1 MVERGLA
8 QQRAVTDRGR
18 PRAAAHEE
26 ARRVSAA
33 AALLFCA
40 CPSHCSALQG
50 GVHPARPPL
59 CLPVLLADA
68 RLLPHGPPAV
78 PRQPDQVRTPSRT
91 LLFIRSLFLT
101 VARCSIGSYLPGAGV
116 ARNMTMIPR
125 KLKQAGYSTH
135 MIGKVSDP
143 CPLALR
149 RDLAPQRS
157 CCDALPRGARCG
169 AGRLAAASGAA
180 AECAPVCA
188 ASGTWAMRPT
198 TCCPA
203 AGATTRASTTR
214 RARWTTGRVAIAWTA
229 CAPPRTM
236 ATRTAPTTPHRAS
249 TAGKESRSPTRR
261 PCATAAPVS
270 AATVGLG
277 CCRR

>member
-1 MVERGLA
+1 MSTRTA
-8 QQRAVTDRGR
+8 RRRAPPST
-18 PRAAAHEE
+18 RAACRTTSTRSSAH
-26 ARRVSAA
+26 S
-33 AALLFCA
+33 
-40 CPSHCSALQG
+40 
-50 GVHPARPPL
+50 
-59 CLPVLLADA
+59 LADA
-68 RLLPHGPPAV
+68 ALHSLL
-78 PRQPDQVRTPSRT
+78 
-91 LLFIRSLFLT
+91 LFLT

-135 MIGKVSDP
+135 MIGKVGDP

-214 RARWTTGRVAIAWTA
+214 RARWTTGPAAIASTA

-249 TAGKESRSPTRR
+249 TAGKESRSPTHR